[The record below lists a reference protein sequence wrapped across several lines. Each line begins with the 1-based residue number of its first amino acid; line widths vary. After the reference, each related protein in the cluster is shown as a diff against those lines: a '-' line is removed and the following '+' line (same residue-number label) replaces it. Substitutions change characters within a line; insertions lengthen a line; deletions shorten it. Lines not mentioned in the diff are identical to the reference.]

1 MSEQAR
7 PDPDALVER
16 IRAEEAKAGRG
27 RLRIYFGS
35 SAGVGKT
42 FAMLASARAAKAA
55 GLDVVAGVVETH
67 GRADT
72 AAQLQG
78 LELLPRRELPVGKGG
93 TLAEFDLDAALA
105 RRPALL
111 LVDELAHSNV
121 AGSRHPKRWQDV
133 GELLAAGIDV
143 WTTLNV
149 QHLESLNDVVG
160 GITGIRVAETLPDTF
175 FDRADEVV
183 LVDVPAEELIA
194 RLQAGK
200 VYGEAQAERAAA
212 NFFRRG
218 NLMALRE
225 LALRRTADRVEND
238 VQAYRVD
245 RAIGRVWKTESAV
258 LCCIGS
264 GEGSEHVVRGAA
276 LLAQQLAVS
285 WHAIYVET
293 PALQR
298 LPNERR
304 ERILRA
310 VKLAEDL
317 GAITAVVPSAGVAA
331 AVVAHAR
338 QHNLS
343 KIVMGHNQASVWRP
357 AGTLAQQL
365 GRMAPDV
372 DLIEIGAPARASR
385 SAAQTASASSQP
397 EASGRATGYIV
408 AITACALLTALA
420 LPLEVVLDLPNIV
433 MLFLLAVLGVALR
446 YGRGPAAL
454 ASVLNVGAFD
464 YFFVPP
470 RLSFGVADIQYV
482 LTFGVMLAVGLI
494 VGQLTAGLRFQA
506 RIATHRER
514 RSHSLFEVARDLSSV
529 LATEQVVE
537 AAEQAVA
544 REFRARVHI
553 YVLDANDR
561 LQSIASAPAGA
572 GLDAGTAR
580 WAFDHAQAAGLGTD
594 TLPGS
599 AWLYLPLKAPMRA
612 RGVLALAPEEPRL
625 LLVPEQRR
633 QLETFAAL
641 TAIALERVHYVEVAQ
656 AATVQIESER
666 LRNSLAGSLVARPAH
681 AARGPRRPGREP
693 APDPAA
699 AERRAT
705 RDCRGAADRGD
716 ADEHA
721 GQQPARHG
729 AHRKRRS
736 APAPGM
742 AFGRGDG
749 GQRGA
754 GDGARP
760 GAAPGEHRSAGRPAA
775 GGMRRGA
782 DRARL
787 RQPARERRQVHPADG
802 PRSHLGAGRRRRRC
816 ASLSTDDGP
825 GVRAGQEEAIF
836 EKFARGTRESAVAG
850 VGLGLAICKAIVE
863 AHGGTIEVATARAAV
878 PSSPSRCRWAPRP
891 RSMRRTSTAPA
902 AAMTEGAATAATS
915 EGAAEAA
922 KA

>member
-1 MSEQAR
+1 MSEPAR

-16 IRAEEAKAGRG
+16 IRADEAKAGRG

-78 LELLPRRELPVGKGG
+78 LEVLPRRELPVGKGG

-264 GEGSEHVVRGAA
+264 GEGGEHVVRGAA

-331 AVVAHAR
+331 AVVGHAR

-372 DLIEIGAPARASR
+372 DLIEIGAPAGAARAPTQ
-385 SAAQTASASSQP
+385 SATASPQLKP
-397 EASGRATGYIV
+397 GGRATGYIV

-420 LPLEVVLDLPNIV
+420 LPLEAVLDLPNIV

-666 LRNSLAGSLVARPAH
+666 LRNSLLAALSHDLRTPLAGLVGLAESLRLTRPTLSGEQREIAEELQTEAMRMSTQVNNLLDMARIESGEV
-681 AARGPRRPGREP
+681 RLRREWHSVEEMVGS
-693 APDPAA
+693 AV
-699 AERRAT
+699 RAT
-705 RDCRGAADRGD
+705 
-716 ADEHA
+716 
-721 GQQPARHG
+721 ARVL
-729 AHRKRRS
+729 
-736 APAPGM
+736 AP
-742 AFGRGDG
+742 
-749 GQRGA
+749 
-754 GDGARP
+754 
-760 GAAPGEHRSAGRPAA
+760 
-775 GGMRRGA
+775 
-782 DRARL
+782 
-787 RQPARERRQVHPADG
+787 RQVSTDLPADL
-802 PRSHLGAGRRRRRC
+802 PLVECDAVLIERVFVNLLENAAKYTPPTARVRISARAEPPTMRI
-816 ASLSTDDGP
+816 AVADDGP

-863 AHGGTIEVATARAAV
+863 AHGGTIEVRNGESGGAEFTFTLPLGTSPALDADVDGPAT
-878 PSSPSRCRWAPRP
+878 
-891 RSMRRTSTAPA
+891 TA
-902 AAMTEGAATAATS
+902 EGAAAAATT
-915 EGAAEAA
+915 
-922 KA
+922 

>member
-1 MSEQAR
+1 VTDDGR
-7 PDPDALVER
+7 PDPDALIER
-16 IRAEEAKAGRG
+16 IREDEAKAGRG

-42 FAMLASARAAKAA
+42 YAMLGAARAARAA
-55 GLDVVAGVVETH
+55 GIDVVAGVVETH

-78 LELLPRRELPVGKGG
+78 LEILPRKALAVAGG
-93 TLAEFDLDAALA
+93 ATLAEFDLDAALA

-111 LVDELAHSNV
+111 LVDELAHSN
-121 AGSRHPKRWQDV
+121 APGSRHPKRWQDAE
-133 GELLAAGIDV
+133 ELLAAGIDV

-160 GITGIRVAETLPDTF
+160 GITGIRVNETLPDTF

-225 LALRRTADRVEND
+225 LALRRTADRVEDD

-258 LCCIGS
+258 LCCVGS
-264 GEGSEHVVRGAA
+264 GESGEHVVRSAA

-285 WHAIYVET
+285 WHAVYVET

-310 VKLAEDL
+310 VKLAEEL
-317 GAITAVVPSAGVAA
+317 GATTAVLPSAAVASA
-331 AVVAHAR
+331 IVDHAR
-338 QHNLS
+338 QYNLS
-343 KIVMGHNQASVWRP
+343 KIVMGHNQASLWRP

-365 GRMAPDV
+365 GRLAPDV
-372 DLIEIGAPARASR
+372 DLIEIGAPARAPR
-385 SAAQTASASSQP
+385 PSAAAGQGVPGNGGIPAA
-397 EASGRATGYIV
+397 GYVV
-408 AITACALLTALA
+408 AVAACALLTAAA
-420 LPLEVVLDLPNIV
+420 LPLESVLDLPNIV

-454 ASVLNVGAFD
+454 ASVLNVAAFD
-464 YFFVPP
+464 FFFVPP
-470 RLSFGVADIQYV
+470 RLSFSVSDFQYV

-537 AAEQAVA
+537 AAERAVA

-553 YVLDANDR
+553 FVLDAEDR
-561 LQSIASAPAGA
+561 LQSIAPAPEGQ

-599 AWLYLPLKAPMRA
+599 SWLYLPLKAPMRS

-641 TAIALERVHYVEVAQ
+641 TAIALERVHYVEVAKT
-656 AATVQIESER
+656 ATVQIESER
-666 LRNSLAGSLVARPAH
+666 LRNSLLAALSHDLRTPLAGLVGLAESLRLTKPPLSGEQREIAEELQVGALRMSTQVNNLLDMARIESGEVRLRREWHSVEEMVGSAVRATARVLAPRPVTTDLPADLPLVECDAVLIERVFVNLLENAAKYTPPTAGVRI
-681 AARGPRRPGREP
+681 AARAEPATMRISVTDSGGGVRPG
-693 APDPAA
+693 
-699 AERRAT
+699 
-705 RDCRGAADRGD
+705 
-716 ADEHA
+716 
-721 GQQPARHG
+721 
-729 AHRKRRS
+729 
-736 APAPGM
+736 
-742 AFGRGDG
+742 
-749 GQRGA
+749 
-754 GDGARP
+754 
-760 GAAPGEHRSAGRPAA
+760 
-775 GGMRRGA
+775 
-782 DRARL
+782 
-787 RQPARERRQVHPADG
+787 
-802 PRSHLGAGRRRRRC
+802 
-816 ASLSTDDGP
+816 
-825 GVRAGQEEAIF
+825 QETAIF
-836 EKFARGTRESAVAG
+836 EKFTRGARESAVAG

-863 AHGGTIEVATARAAV
+863 AHGGTIGVANVEAGGASFVFTLPLGPAPSLDTAALDVPAATAQ
-878 PSSPSRCRWAPRP
+878 
-891 RSMRRTSTAPA
+891 
-902 AAMTEGAATAATS
+902 GAATATAT
-915 EGAAEAA
+915 
-922 KA
+922 

>member
-1 MSEQAR
+1 MTDDGR
-7 PDPDALVER
+7 PDPDALIER
-16 IRAEEAKAGRG
+16 IREEEAKSRRG

-42 FAMLASARAAKAA
+42 FAMLAAARAALAA
-55 GLDVVAGVVETH
+55 GTDVVAGVVETH
-67 GRADT
+67 GRAET
-72 AAQLQG
+72 MAQMQG
-78 LELLPRRELPVGKGG
+78 LELLPRKALAVANG
-93 TLAEFDLDAALA
+93 TSLSEFDLDAALA

-111 LVDELAHSNV
+111 LLDELAHSN
-121 AGSRHPKRWQDV
+121 APGSRHPKRWQDAE
-133 GELLAAGIDV
+133 ELLAAGIDV

-160 GITGIRVAETLPDTF
+160 GITGIRVNETLPDTF

-183 LVDVPAEELIA
+183 LVDTPAEELIA
-194 RLQAGK
+194 RLKAGK

-212 NFFRRG
+212 NFFRKG

-225 LALRRTADRVEND
+225 LALRRTADRVEDD
-238 VQAYRVD
+238 VLAYRVD

-258 LCCIGS
+258 LCCVGP
-264 GEGSEHVVRGAA
+264 GEGGEHIVRSAA

-285 WHAIYVET
+285 WHAVYVET

-310 VKLAEDL
+310 VKLAEEL
-317 GAITAVVPSAGVAA
+317 GATTAVLPSSGVAA

-343 KIVMGHNQASVWRP
+343 KIVMGHNQASFWRP

-365 GRMAPDV
+365 GRLAPDV
-372 DLIEIGAPARASR
+372 DLIEIGAPARGDRARPASDR
-385 SAAQTASASSQP
+385 GVERNGAVEPAGYLVALGSSA
-397 EASGRATGYIV
+397 V
-408 AITACALLTALA
+408 LTAIA
-420 LPLEVVLDLPNIV
+420 WPLVAVLDLPNIV

-464 YFFVPP
+464 FFFVPP
-470 RLSFGVADIQYV
+470 RLSFAVADLQYV
-482 LTFGVMLAVGLI
+482 LTFGVMLTVGLI

-553 YVLDANDR
+553 FVLDADDR
-561 LQSIASAPAGA
+561 LQSIAKPPEGA

-656 AATVQIESER
+656 TATVQIESER
-666 LRNSLAGSLVARPAH
+666 LRNSLLAALSHDLRTPLAGLVGLAASLRFTRPALSGEQQEI
-681 AARGPRRPGREP
+681 AEELQIEAMRMSTQVNNLLDMARIESGEVRLRREWHSVEEVVGS
-693 APDPAA
+693 AV
-699 AERRAT
+699 RAT
-705 RDCRGAADRGD
+705 
-716 ADEHA
+716 
-721 GQQPARHG
+721 ARVL
-729 AHRKRRS
+729 
-736 APAPGM
+736 AP
-742 AFGRGDG
+742 RHVTTD
-749 GQRGA
+749 
-754 GDGARP
+754 
-760 GAAPGEHRSAGRPAA
+760 
-775 GGMRRGA
+775 
-782 DRARL
+782 L
-787 RQPARERRQVHPADG
+787 PADLPLVECDAVLIERVFVNLLENAAKYTPESASVRISARAEP
-802 PRSHLGAGRRRRRC
+802 PRMRIAVS
-816 ASLSTDDGP
+816 DNGP
-825 GVRAGQEEAIF
+825 GVRAGQEAAIF
-836 EKFARGTRESAVAG
+836 EKFTRGARESAVAG

-863 AHGGTIEVATARAAV
+863 AHGGTIGVHNLESGGAAFTFTLPLGTPPSLEGSGDEGTTA
-878 PSSPSRCRWAPRP
+878 
-891 RSMRRTSTAPA
+891 STP
-902 AAMTEGAATAATS
+902 GAATAA
-915 EGAAEAA
+915 AA
-922 KA
+922 